1 MKLLKFIGLYFIGSC
16 ILCSCSN
23 EVESASEKQE
33 QTIPETYTVSL
44 GLEGDYISTSETPL
58 SKAGET
64 VKKKIYGINVYYKED
79 DESEYKRYAYGLFDN
94 VEDMTISLISEYKYK
109 FECTVVKE
117 DEDILYCTS
126 ANEYDSPFGRGYQMS
141 SIKYNKTYL
150 ANKFIVSTTSSD
162 YFFDMLK
169 YGRTC
174 INSGNMA
181 SHPKMD
187 RFYGELAGYTPS
199 VNGKVNINLKR
210 TVFALKFIVTPP
222 SDGILNVDGDGL
234 CNIDV
239 SSTDNIF
246 ETESLYTFY
255 WVYDCWKAENYS
267 ENFFIVLI
275 WKRANGVTQRFEKT
289 ITVKRNV
296 LTTVNI
302 SVNGSTADASIGF
315 NEESTPMGNE
325 SVDMNF
331 DGGSL
336 EDNDVK
342 PNE

>member
-1 MKLLKFIGLYFIGSC
+1 MGSC
-16 ILCSCSN
+16 MLCSCSN
-23 EVESASEKQE
+23 EVESISEKQE
-33 QTIPETYTVSL
+33 QTNPETYTVSL
-44 GLEGDYISTSETPL
+44 GFEGDYISTSETPL

-79 DESEYKRYAYGLFDN
+79 DESAYKHYAYGLFDN

-126 ANEYDSPFGRGYQMS
+126 SNEYGSPFG
-141 SIKYNKTYL
+141 NTYL

-162 YFFDMLK
+162 YFSDFK
-169 YGRTC
+169 FTTR
-174 INSGNMA
+174 
-181 SHPKMD
+181 PKMD
-187 RFYGELAGYTPS
+187 RFYGELAGYTPN

-210 TVFALKFIVTPP
+210 TVFALKFVVTPP
-222 SDGILNVDGDGL
+222 SDGTLNISSY
-234 CNIDV
+234 NIIRSGINV
-239 SSTDNIF
+239 SSNDDIF

-255 WVYDCWKAENYS
+255 SVYECWKAENYS
-267 ENFFIVLI
+267 ESITIVLI

-325 SVDMNF
+325 SVDVNF